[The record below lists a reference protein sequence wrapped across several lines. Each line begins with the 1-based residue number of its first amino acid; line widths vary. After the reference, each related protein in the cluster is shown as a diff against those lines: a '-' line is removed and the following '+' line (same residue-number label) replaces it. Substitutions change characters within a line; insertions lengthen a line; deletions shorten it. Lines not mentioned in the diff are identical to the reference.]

1 MIPLPPA
8 HPRGQCRLAFSTLG
22 CPSWP
27 LGRILDA
34 ASHLGYDG
42 VELRFVEGDDALWA
56 RPELTGS
63 GLRETLAR
71 LADAGLAVPC
81 VDTRSFFH
89 SPDPA
94 ARRQAVDE
102 AERTGAVAA
111 RLGAP
116 GIRVFGDRV
125 QAGADLASTRAWI
138 AECLAGLRDRL
149 RGSGVEVWL
158 ETHGDFANAAATR
171 SLLEEAG
178 TEGLGAVW
186 DPANAFSE
194 FGEEPGAGAAALSPF
209 LRHVHLKDVRRPPDG
224 RVPWPPVLPGRGD
237 FPAARTLSWLRNA
250 GYDRWVSFEWEK
262 RWHPE
267 IEDPGVALPHF
278 LRWAAD
284 ELRGRH
290 ATERTGAR
298 VLTCGRLRVEVF
310 PSRPMMGLAAAR
322 AAAEAIRDLL
332 ARDGRVA
339 VIFASAP
346 SQNEFL
352 AALREEPGIDWPKL
366 TAFHLDEYVGIAP
379 DHPASFRRFLVDRL
393 FSHVKVA
400 AFHGLDGQAKD
411 LAAECARYAALLRA
425 AGPSLAV
432 LGIGENGHLAFID
445 PPVCDFAEPA
455 DVRVVELDEP
465 CRRQQVNDGCFPSL
479 PDVPRTA
486 LSLTVPFLMSVPRA
500 VAIVPG
506 PAKRAAIAAAV
517 LGPVTTACPA
527 SILRRHPDATLF
539 LDDDSAAGLG

>member
-1 MIPLPPA
+1 MT
-8 HPRGQCRLAFSTLG
+8 RLAFSTLG

-27 LGRILDA
+27 LARALDA
-34 ASHLGYDG
+34 ASRFGYDG
-42 VELRFVEGDDALWA
+42 VELRFIEGDDALWA
-56 RPELTGS
+56 RPELTGT

-89 SPDPA
+89 APDPA
-94 ARRQAVDE
+94 ARRAALEE
-102 AERTGAVAA
+102 AARTAEVAA
-111 RLGAP
+111 HLGAR

-125 QAGADLASTRAWI
+125 QPGADLAATRGFIVEA
-138 AECLAGLRDRL
+138 LGGLRDRL
-149 RGSGVEVWL
+149 RGTGVEVWL
-158 ETHGDFANAAATR
+158 ETHGDFATGVATH

-178 TEGLGAVW
+178 SEGTGAVW

-194 FGEEPGAGAAALSPF
+194 FGEEPEAGAVALGPF

-224 RVPWPPVLPGRGD
+224 TIPWPPALPGRGD
-237 FPAARTLSWLRNA
+237 FPAARVLEWLTAR
-250 GYDRWVSFEWEK
+250 GGDRWVSFEWEK

-267 IEDPGVALPHF
+267 IEEPEVALPHF
-278 LRWAAD
+278 LRWAAG
-284 ELRGRH
+284 ELRGRR

-322 AAAEAIRDLL
+322 TVAEAIRNLL
-332 ARDGRVA
+332 AREGRAA

-352 AALREEPGIDWPKL
+352 AALRQEPGIDWPRL

-393 FSHVKVA
+393 FAHVKVA
-400 AFHGLDGQAKD
+400 AFHGLDAQAPD
-411 LAAECARYAALLRA
+411 LASECARYAGLLRHA
-425 AGPSLAV
+425 APALAI

-445 PPVCDFAEPA
+445 PPVCDFAERA

-479 PDVPRTA
+479 AEVPRTA
-486 LSLTVPFLMSVPRA
+486 LSLTVPFLMRVPRA

-506 PAKRAAIAAAV
+506 PAKRAAIQAAV
-517 LGPVTTACPA
+517 RGPVTTACPA
-527 SILRRHPDATLF
+527 SVLRRHRDATIF
-539 LDDDSAAGLG
+539 LDEDSASGLGEE

>member
-1 MIPLPPA
+1 MI
-8 HPRGQCRLAFSTLG
+8 HLAFSTLG

-27 LGRILDA
+27 LGRVLDA
-34 ASHLGYDG
+34 AGRLGYDG
-42 VELRFVEGDDALWA
+42 VELRFLEGDDALWT
-56 RPELTGS
+56 RSELVGS
-63 GLRETLAR
+63 GLRETRAR

-81 VDTRSFFH
+81 VDARSFFH

-94 ARRQAVDE
+94 ARRLAVDE
-102 AERTGAVAA
+102 AERTAEIAA
-111 RLGAP
+111 RLGAI

-125 QAGADLASTRAWI
+125 QSGADPASTRGWI
-138 AECLAGLRDRL
+138 VESLIRLRDRL
-149 RGSGVEVWL
+149 RGTGVEVWL
-158 ETHGDFANAAATR
+158 ETHGDFATATATR

-178 TEGLGAVW
+178 REGLGAVW

-194 FGEEPGAGAAALSPF
+194 FGEEPEAGGAALGPF
-209 LRHVHLKDVRRPPDG
+209 LRHVHLKDGRRLPDG

-237 FPAARTLSWLRNA
+237 FPAPRVLDWLQAA
-250 GYDRWVSFEWEK
+250 GADRWVSFEWEK

-267 IEDPGVALPHF
+267 IEGPEVALPAF

-284 ELRGRH
+284 ELRGRR

-298 VLTCGRLRVEVF
+298 VLACGRLRVEIL

-322 AAAEAIRDLL
+322 AVAEAIRDLL
-332 ARDGRVA
+332 ARDPRAA

-346 SQNEFL
+346 SQNDFL
-352 AALREEPGIDWPKL
+352 AALRQEPGIDWPKL

-393 FSHVKVA
+393 FSHVAVA
-400 AFHGLDGQAKD
+400 AFHGLDGQAHD
-411 LAAECARYAALLRA
+411 LAAECARYTALLRQA
-425 AGPSLAV
+425 SPALAI

-445 PPVCDFAEPA
+445 PPVCDFAERA

-479 PDVPRTA
+479 AEVPRTA
-486 LSLTVPFLMSVPRA
+486 LSLTIPFLLRVPQA

-506 PAKRAAIAAAV
+506 PAKRAAIQAAIE
-517 LGPVTTACPA
+517 GPVTTACPA
-527 SILRRHPDATLF
+527 SILRRHRDATLF
-539 LDDDSAAGLG
+539 LDEDSAASLRY